1 MKTKISI
8 IIPNYNHAEFLPQ
21 RLDTVFNQTYQ
32 NIEVIL
38 LDDASTDTSK
48 NILQNYANHPKV
60 SHVIYNKIN
69 TGNPFQQWERG
80 IRLAE
85 GEYIWIAESDD
96 FNDLNFLE
104 SCLKSINKESNIGI
118 VSTSLIIFTED
129 TQTLIQP
136 MQTGIYN
143 GKDCIKDKMLKGNNL
158 RNASGIIFLRESVT
172 DHLLQ
177 QISNYKICGDWFLWL
192 SILKNYNLSFIAR
205 PLTNYRKHPTSTT
218 FNLKDNVLFFS
229 EINKLLEMVIKWKEF
244 SKSFT
249 DQVVWFW
256 LKKIKKSNIE
266 IKTLQNLESQ
276 YNKLLYN
283 KIKGLRFKQYLFRA
297 LK

>member
-244 SKSFT
+244 SNSFT